1 MSGLGLRVEYDAFDR
16 AISVIAHLK
25 AGLIEPL
32 HRLAEDVLEE
42 EARSLATAS
51 PVDTGAL
58 QAGWQTAAEGDGV
71 FVLFNPL
78 FYAKFVIEG
87 TGAMREAGV
96 VNPMWPGMH
105 PNQRLR
111 AEWLNAP
118 DRIERAILARVP
130 SLFRLDSLAA

>member
-1 MSGLGLRVEYDAFDR
+1 MSGLGLSFEYDAFDR
-16 AISVIAHLK
+16 AISVVAHLK
-25 AGLIEPL
+25 AGLVEPL
-32 HRLAEDVLEE
+32 YRLMEDVLEE
-42 EARSLATAS
+42 EARDLATAS

-58 QAGWQTAAEGDGV
+58 QAGWRTAAEGDGA

-87 TGAMREAGV
+87 TGARREAGV
-96 VNPMWPGMH
+96 VNPMWSGMS
-105 PNQRLR
+105 PNRRLR